1 MDQDIND
8 DDDDD
13 DKDDDWP
20 ADVRAEV
27 QGRPS
32 IGVRLS
38 RLAPVRHHRHNPSW
52 LGNVNVIK
60 IIQNNENM
68 ILKKTMTDD
77 DDVNKDGEKNLLIL
91 AIAASTETPLPSV
104 HHLAKC
110 WGWWH

>member
-1 MDQDIND
+1 M
-8 DDDDD
+8 
-13 DKDDDWP
+13 
-20 ADVRAEV
+20 

-60 IIQNNENM
+60 IIQNTENM

-77 DDVNKDGEKNLLIL
+77 DVNKDDEKNLLIL

-110 WGWWH
+110 

>member
-1 MDQDIND
+1 M
-8 DDDDD
+8 
-13 DKDDDWP
+13 
-20 ADVRAEV
+20 

-38 RLAPVRHHRHNPSW
+38 RLAPARHNRQFVIIPH
-52 LGNVNVIK
+52 GYGHVNVIK

-68 ILKKTMTDD
+68 IFKKTMTDD
-77 DDVNKDGEKNLLIL
+77 DDVNKNDEKNLLIL

-110 WGWWH
+110 